1 MCAIVFSEHQTAK
14 EGSCQS
20 QGMPLAPLLLVAATP
35 PSRPHALL
43 QTDSTQL
50 PSSNFSVVK
59 AARDSRLF
67 RALEL
72 ANGIRLVLVSDAKAE
87 MAGASLD
94 VHVGSYSDPD
104 DLPGL
109 AHFCE
114 HMLFLASKK

>member
-1 MCAIVFSEHQTAK
+1 ML
-14 EGSCQS
+14 
-20 QGMPLAPLLLVAATP
+20 LALGLCSAAAP

-43 QTDSTQL
+43 QPEAAQL
-50 PSSNFSVVK
+50 ASDEYSVVK

-67 RALEL
+67 RALDL
-72 ANGIRLVLVSDAKAE
+72 SNGIRLVLVSDAKAE

-94 VHVGSYSDPD
+94 VHVGSYSDPE

-114 HMLFLASKK
+114 HMLFLASKKCAASCR